1 MPFGLVQIPR
11 DEETGFFL
19 LYLTPIIGQAIAG
32 RPSPDIRYYVS
43 SNIITIFANMINREL
58 YMSRAL
64 GLASNGE
71 LHASPNPMVG
81 AVIVAPDGRIIGEGW
96 HRRCGEGHA
105 EVNAVASVSEADRPL
120 LRQSTMFVTLEPCS
134 HYGKTPPCARL
145 ILDTGIPRVEVAT
158 VDPFARVAG
167 RGIAML
173 REGGVDVRVGLLGEE
188 ARRLNRRF
196 FGAHT
201 RRRPWVTLKW
211 AQSAD
216 GFIDGRDSESDSPA
230 AISTP
235 LTRAAVH
242 RERAL
247 NQAIIVGSGTVIADS
262 PSLTVRDYAGDSP
275 QRFVLDR
282 RGRLSERT
290 GWTILSD
297 PTPEEAISRL
307 YSDFGII
314 SVLVEGGATL
324 LNSFIA
330 TNLWDEARIEVNP
343 SLRLA
348 GTPRKIAAPEFH
360 LPALPTSVIDGHSIY
375 RVFAN
380 PDISINLKP

>member
-19 LYLTPIIGQAIAG
+19 LYLTLIIGQAIAG
-32 RPSPDIRYYVS
+32 RASPDIRYYVS
-43 SNIITIFANMINREL
+43 SNIITIFANMTNREL

-120 LRQSTMFVTLEPCS
+120 LRRSTMFVTLEPCS
-134 HYGKTPPCARL
+134 HYGKTPPCAKL
-145 ILDTGIPRVEVAT
+145 ILDTGIPRIEVAT
-158 VDPFARVAG
+158 VDPFARVSG

-173 REGGVDVRVGLLGEE
+173 REGGVDVRVGLLGDES
-188 ARRLNRRF
+188 RRLNRRF

-235 LTRAAVH
+235 LTRVAVH

-247 NQAIIVGSGTVIADS
+247 NQAIIVGAGTVIA
-262 PSLTVRDYAGDSP
+262 GDSP
-275 QRFVLDR
+275 RRFVLDR
-282 RGRLSERT
+282 RGRICERQ

-297 PTPEEAISRL
+297 PTPEATLSRL

-314 SVLVEGGATL
+314 SVLIEGGATL
-324 LNSFIA
+324 LNSFMEA
-330 TNLWDEARIEVNP
+330 ALWDEARIEIAP
-343 SLRLA
+343 RLRLA
-348 GTPRKIAAPEFH
+348 DKPYKVAAPEFH
-360 LPALPTSVIDGHSIY
+360 LPALPACVIDGHPIY
-375 RVFAN
+375 RAFAN
-380 PDISINLKP
+380 TDISTNLKP

>member
-19 LYLTPIIGQAIAG
+19 LYLTPIIGRAIAG

-43 SNIITIFANMINREL
+43 SNIITIFANMTNREL

-81 AVIVAPDGRIIGEGW
+81 AVIVAPDERIIGEGW

-134 HYGKTPPCARL
+134 HYGKTPPCAKL

-158 VDPFARVAG
+158 VDPFARVSG

-247 NQAIIVGSGTVIADS
+247 NQAILVGSGTVIADS

-282 RGRLSERT
+282 RGRICERQ

-297 PTPEEAISRL
+297 PTPEATLSRL

-314 SVLVEGGATL
+314 SVLIEGGATL
-324 LNSFIA
+324 LNSFMEA
-330 TNLWDEARIEVNP
+330 ALWDEARIEIAP
-343 SLRLA
+343 RLRLA
-348 GTPRKIAAPEFH
+348 DKPYKVAAPEFH
-360 LPALPTSVIDGHSIY
+360 LPALPTSVIDGHPIY

>member
-19 LYLTPIIGQAIAG
+19 LYLTLIIGGKPSRA
-32 RPSPDIRYYVS
+32 SPDIRYYVS
-43 SNIITIFANMINREL
+43 SNIITIFANMTNREL

-134 HYGKTPPCARL
+134 HYGKTPPCAKL

-158 VDPFARVAG
+158 VDPFARVSG

-173 REGGVDVRVGLLGEE
+173 REGGVDVSVGLLGDE
-188 ARRLNRRF
+188 ARRLNSRF

-230 AISTP
+230 TISTP

-247 NQAIIVGSGTVIADS
+247 NQAILVGSGTVIADS

-275 QRFVLDR
+275 RRFVLDR
-282 RGRLSERT
+282 RGRLSERP
-290 GWTILSD
+290 GLTILSD
-297 PTPEEAISRL
+297 PTPEEALSRL

-348 GTPRKIAAPEFH
+348 AKPRKIAAPEFH
-360 LPALPTSVIDGHSIY
+360 LPALAACVIDGHPIY
-375 RVFAN
+375 RAFAN
-380 PDISINLKP
+380 PDISTNLNP

>member
-19 LYLTPIIGQAIAG
+19 LYLTLIIGGKPSRA
-32 RPSPDIRYYVS
+32 SPDIRYYVS
-43 SNIITIFANMINREL
+43 SNIITIFANMTNREL

-120 LRQSTMFVTLEPCS
+120 LRRSTMFVTLEPCS
-134 HYGKTPPCARL
+134 HYGKTPPCAKL
-145 ILDTGIPRVEVAT
+145 ILDTGIPRIEVAT
-158 VDPFARVAG
+158 VDPFARVSG

-173 REGGVDVRVGLLGEE
+173 REGGVDVRVGLLGDES
-188 ARRLNRRF
+188 RRLNRRF

-247 NQAIIVGSGTVIADS
+247 NQAIIVGAGTVIADN

-275 QRFVLDR
+275 RRFVLDR
-282 RGRLSERT
+282 RGRICERQ
-290 GWTILSD
+290 GWTNLSD
-297 PTPEEAISRL
+297 PTPEATLSRL

-314 SVLVEGGATL
+314 SVLIEGGATL
-324 LNSFIA
+324 LNSFMEA
-330 TNLWDEARIEVNP
+330 ALWDEARIEIAP
-343 SLRLA
+343 RLRLA
-348 GTPRKIAAPEFH
+348 DKPYKVAAPEFH
-360 LPALPTSVIDGHSIY
+360 LPALPACVIDGHPIY
-375 RVFAN
+375 RAFAN
-380 PDISINLKP
+380 PDISTNLKP

>member
-1 MPFGLVQIPR
+1 
-11 DEETGFFL
+11 
-19 LYLTPIIGQAIAG
+19 
-32 RPSPDIRYYVS
+32 
-43 SNIITIFANMINREL
+43 
-58 YMSRAL
+58 MSRAL

-120 LRQSTMFVTLEPCS
+120 LRRSTMFVTLEPCS
-134 HYGKTPPCARL
+134 HYGKTPPCAKL
-145 ILDTGIPRVEVAT
+145 ILDTGIPRIEVAT
-158 VDPFARVAG
+158 VDPFARVSG

-173 REGGVDVRVGLLGEE
+173 REGGVDVRVGLLGDES
-188 ARRLNRRF
+188 RRLNRRF

-247 NQAIIVGSGTVIADS
+247 NQAIIVGAVHQRHKGQRHGVLFRLH
-262 PSLTVRDYAGDSP
+262 PHYAGDSP
-275 QRFVLDR
+275 RRFVLDR
-282 RGRLSERT
+282 RGRICERQ

-297 PTPEEAISRL
+297 PTPEATLSRL

-314 SVLVEGGATL
+314 SVLIEGGATL
-324 LNSFIA
+324 LNSFMEA
-330 TNLWDEARIEVNP
+330 ALWDEARIEIAP
-343 SLRLA
+343 RLRLA
-348 GTPRKIAAPEFH
+348 DKPYKVAAPEFH
-360 LPALPTSVIDGHSIY
+360 LPALPACVIDGHPIY
-375 RVFAN
+375 RAFAN
-380 PDISINLKP
+380 TDISTNLKP

>member
-1 MPFGLVQIPR
+1 M
-11 DEETGFFL
+11 
-19 LYLTPIIGQAIAG
+19 
-32 RPSPDIRYYVS
+32 
-43 SNIITIFANMINREL
+43 N
-58 YMSRAL
+58 RAL

-120 LRQSTMFVTLEPCS
+120 LRRSTMFVTLEPCS
-134 HYGKTPPCARL
+134 HYGKTPPCAKL
-145 ILDTGIPRVEVAT
+145 ILDTGIPRIEVAT
-158 VDPFARVAG
+158 VDPFARVSG

-173 REGGVDVRVGLLGEE
+173 REGGVDVRVGLLGDES
-188 ARRLNRRF
+188 RRLNRRF

-247 NQAIIVGSGTVIADS
+247 NQAIIVGAGTVIADN

-275 QRFVLDR
+275 RRFVLDR
-282 RGRLSERT
+282 RGRICERQ

-297 PTPEEAISRL
+297 PTPEATLSRL

-314 SVLVEGGATL
+314 SVLIEGGATL
-324 LNSFIA
+324 LNSFMEA
-330 TNLWDEARIEVNP
+330 ALWDEARIEIAP
-343 SLRLA
+343 RLRLA
-348 GTPRKIAAPEFH
+348 DKPYKVAAPEFH
-360 LPALPTSVIDGHSIY
+360 LPALPACIIDGHPIY
-375 RVFAN
+375 RAFAN
-380 PDISINLKP
+380 TDISTNLKP

>member
-1 MPFGLVQIPR
+1 
-11 DEETGFFL
+11 
-19 LYLTPIIGQAIAG
+19 
-32 RPSPDIRYYVS
+32 
-43 SNIITIFANMINREL
+43 
-58 YMSRAL
+58 MSRAL

-120 LRQSTMFVTLEPCS
+120 IRQSTMFVTLEPCS
-134 HYGKTPPCARL
+134 HYGKTPPCAKL

-158 VDPFARVAG
+158 VDPFARVSG

-173 REGGVDVRVGLLGEE
+173 REGGVDVSVGLLGDE
-188 ARRLNRRF
+188 ARRLNSRF

-230 AISTP
+230 TISTP

-247 NQAIIVGSGTVIADS
+247 NQAILVGSGTVIADS

-275 QRFVLDR
+275 RRFVLDR
-282 RGRLSERT
+282 RARLSERP
-290 GWTILSD
+290 GLTILSD
-297 PTPEEAISRL
+297 PTPEAALSRL
-307 YSDFGII
+307 YNDFGII
-314 SVLVEGGATL
+314 SVLIEGGGTM

-348 GTPRKIAAPEFH
+348 GKPRKIAAPEFH
-360 LPALPTSVIDGHSIY
+360 LPALPACVIDGHPIY
-375 RVFAN
+375 RAFAN
-380 PDISINLKP
+380 TDISTNLKP

>member
-32 RPSPDIRYYVS
+32 RPSSDIRYYVS
-43 SNIITIFANMINREL
+43 SNIITIFANMTNREL

-81 AVIVAPDGRIIGEGW
+81 AVIVTPDGRIIGEGW

-134 HYGKTPPCARL
+134 HYGKTPPCAKL

-242 RERAL
+242 CERAL
-247 NQAIIVGSGTVIADS
+247 NQAILVGSGTVIADS
-262 PSLTVRDYAGDSP
+262 PTLTVRDYAGDSP
-275 QRFVLDR
+275 RRFVLDR
-282 RGRLSERT
+282 RGRLSERP

-297 PTPEEAISRL
+297 PTPEEALSRL

-348 GTPRKIAAPEFH
+348 GKPRKISAPEFH
-360 LPALPTSVIDGHSIY
+360 LPAFPACVIDGHPIY
-375 RVFAN
+375 RAFAN
-380 PDISINLKP
+380 PDISINLKT

>member
-19 LYLTPIIGQAIAG
+19 LYLTLIIGGKPSRA
-32 RPSPDIRYYVS
+32 SPDIRYYVS
-43 SNIITIFANMINREL
+43 SNIITIFANMTNREL

-81 AVIVAPDGRIIGEGW
+81 AVIVTPDGRIIGEGW

-120 LRQSTMFVTLEPCS
+120 LRRSTMFVTLEPCS
-134 HYGKTPPCARL
+134 HYGKTPPCAKL
-145 ILDTGIPRVEVAT
+145 ILDTGIPRIEVAT
-158 VDPFARVAG
+158 VDPFARVSG

-173 REGGVDVRVGLLGEE
+173 REGGVDVRVGLLGDES
-188 ARRLNRRF
+188 RRLNRRF

-242 RERAL
+242 HERAL
-247 NQAIIVGSGTVIADS
+247 NQAIIVGAGTVIADN

-275 QRFVLDR
+275 RRFVLDR
-282 RGRLSERT
+282 RGRICERQ

-297 PTPEEAISRL
+297 PTPEATLSRL

-314 SVLVEGGATL
+314 SVLIEGGATL
-324 LNSFIA
+324 LNSFMEA
-330 TNLWDEARIEVNP
+330 ALWDEARIEIAP
-343 SLRLA
+343 RLRLA
-348 GTPRKIAAPEFH
+348 DKPYKVAAPEFH
-360 LPALPTSVIDGHSIY
+360 LPALPACVIDGHPIY
-375 RVFAN
+375 RAFAN
-380 PDISINLKP
+380 PDISTNLKP

>member
-43 SNIITIFANMINREL
+43 SNIITIFANMTNREL

-120 LRQSTMFVTLEPCS
+120 LRRSTMFVTLEPCS
-134 HYGKTPPCARL
+134 HYGKTPPCAKL
-145 ILDTGIPRVEVAT
+145 ILDTGIPRIEVAT
-158 VDPFARVAG
+158 VDPFARVSG

-173 REGGVDVRVGLLGEE
+173 REGGVDVRVGLLGDES
-188 ARRLNRRF
+188 RRLNRRF

-201 RRRPWVTLKW
+201 RRRPWITLKW

-235 LTRAAVH
+235 LTRVAVH

-247 NQAIIVGSGTVIADS
+247 NQAIIVGAGTVIADN

-275 QRFVLDR
+275 RRFVLDR
-282 RGRLSERT
+282 RGRICERQ

-297 PTPEEAISRL
+297 PTPEATLSRL

-314 SVLVEGGATL
+314 SVLIEGGATL
-324 LNSFIA
+324 LNSFMEA
-330 TNLWDEARIEVNP
+330 ALWDEARIEIAP
-343 SLRLA
+343 RLRLA
-348 GTPRKIAAPEFH
+348 DKPYKVAAPEFH
-360 LPALPTSVIDGHSIY
+360 LPALPACVIDGHPIY

>member
-1 MPFGLVQIPR
+1 
-11 DEETGFFL
+11 
-19 LYLTPIIGQAIAG
+19 
-32 RPSPDIRYYVS
+32 
-43 SNIITIFANMINREL
+43 
-58 YMSRAL
+58 MSRAL

-134 HYGKTPPCARL
+134 HYGKTPPCAKL

-158 VDPFARVAG
+158 VDPFARVSG

-173 REGGVDVRVGLLGEE
+173 REGGVDVRVGLLGDE
-188 ARRLNRRF
+188 ARRLNRWF

-247 NQAIIVGSGTVIADS
+247 NQAILVGSGTVIADS

-275 QRFVLDR
+275 RRFVLDR
-282 RGRLSERT
+282 RGRLSERP

-297 PTPEEAISRL
+297 PTPEEALSRL

-343 SLRLA
+343 SLCLA
-348 GTPRKIAAPEFH
+348 AKPRKVAAPEFH
-360 LPALPTSVIDGHSIY
+360 LPALPACVIDSHPIY